1 MNRSPMNLVI
11 AINSS
16 YVKYAYVMLFSL
28 LTNNPVPVH
37 IYVFHHELT
46 SEDEDSLRQLSS
58 RFSAVFHFVYVPD
71 ELLPSKEI
79 LATSGW
85 GIEAYFRLAITDL
98 LPPDVERALYLDT
111 DMIVNASI
119 TDFYRCGMK
128 GCVIAACKEFTCT
141 PPFGNYRDT
150 LFAPLFADGF
160 CYFNSGTILYD
171 LTLLRQKYSF
181 HTYMETARSL
191 NYEIQYPDQDLLN
204 YCHYRE
210 TLFVDTFKY
219 NLNARYGFDDYGI
232 DYNTLKQNGIIVHYA
247 SSKPWRGNFLHY
259 NVEQLW
265 WDYAKG
271 TPFYRQLLEEALRE
285 NIMDSPLNIYI
296 TDLLQ
301 QNNEL
306 YARIDQ
312 YEHLL
317 AQTGGTLL

>member
-1 MNRSPMNLVI
+1 MNQSPINLVI
-11 AINSS
+11 AINRS
-16 YVKYAYVMLFSL
+16 YVKYAYVMLFSF
-28 LTNNPVPVH
+28 LTNNPAPVH

-46 SEDEDSLRQLSS
+46 SEDEAAFMPLSTQ
-58 RFSAVFHFVYVPD
+58 FSAVFHFIYVPD
-71 ELLPSKEI
+71 ELLPSGEV
-79 LATSGW
+79 LATSAW

-111 DMIVNASI
+111 DMIVNAPI
-119 TDFYRCGMK
+119 TDFYWCDMK
-128 GCVIAACKEFTCT
+128 DYIIAACKEFVCT
-141 PPFGNYRDT
+141 PPFGNYRDR
-150 LFAPLFADGF
+150 LFAPLFEDGF
-160 CYFNSGTILYD
+160 SYFNSGTILYN
-171 LTLLRQKYSF
+171 LTRLRSKYSF

-204 YCHYRE
+204 YCHHGE

-219 NLNARYGFDDYGI
+219 NLNARYGLDDYGI
-232 DYNTLKQNGIIVHYA
+232 NYDALKQNGIIVHYA

-296 TDLLQ
+296 ADLLR

-306 YARIDQ
+306 YALIDR

-317 AQTGGTLL
+317 APTGGNLP